1 MYLASYLKV
10 TYFSFKVV
18 VKWLYAPVN
27 PADINTIQGK
37 YPSKPPLPAV
47 PGNEGVGE
55 IVAAGSSVTDLCIG
69 DRVVPNGAN
78 KGTWRTCGLYEA
90 SEVFK
95 VRFSKLLVHF
105 PII

>member
-1 MYLASYLKV
+1 M
-10 TYFSFKVV
+10 

-55 IVAAGSSVTDLCIG
+55 IEAVGSNVKELCVG
-69 DRVVPNGAN
+69 DKVVPNGAN
-78 KGTWRTCGLYEA
+78 KGTWRSRGMYKST
-90 SEVFK
+90 EVFK
-95 VRFSKLLVHF
+95 VCQTRFF
-105 PII
+105 FA